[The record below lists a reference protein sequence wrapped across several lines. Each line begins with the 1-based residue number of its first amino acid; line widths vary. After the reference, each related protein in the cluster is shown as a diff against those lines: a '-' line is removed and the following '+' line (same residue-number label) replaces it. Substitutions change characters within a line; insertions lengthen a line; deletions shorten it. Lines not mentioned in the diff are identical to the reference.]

1 MTSAP
6 AVAPP
11 VHGRP
16 ASAAVLLAAIVIVSL
31 NLRPAI
37 AAVPPLLDGIRTELG
52 LSGAAAGALT
62 ALPVVCMGIFAPAGA
77 AVARRIGRERGLAA
91 ALVLVAVGSLLRG
104 GSGLVPL
111 YAGSTVAGIGIA
123 IGGTLLPGLVK
134 AWFPDRAGAA
144 TGLYTTALVGGAM
157 AGSALSVPLHDAL
170 GARWTWALAV
180 WATPAVAALL
190 VWWPATRSVHGDP
203 VPGTRGPLPWRSGTA
218 WLITLYMGGQSL
230 LFYTELTWLSPMYVD
245 AGWTARDAGLLLGL
259 FSLTQLFTAFGVPIL
274 ADRTGTRRPWI
285 AACMATNIT
294 MLVLLGLV
302 PLGAPWVWTG
312 VLGLAA
318 GGQLAL
324 GLTLLVDLAPTPAHA
339 ARLSGMALGGGFL
352 LASTGP
358 VLAGALHDLA
368 GGYRVPFLVLAVIGL
383 ATMACG
389 VSLGPNRRVEV

>member
-11 VHGRP
+11 VPARP

-91 ALVLVAVGSLLRG
+91 ALVLVALGSLLRG
-104 GSGLVPL
+104 VPGLLPL

-123 IGGTLLPGLVK
+123 VGGALLPGLVK

-180 WATPAVAALL
+180 WATPAVAALV
-190 VWWPATRSVHGDP
+190 VWWPATRSAHRDP
-203 VPGTRGPLPWRSGTA
+203 VPDTRGPLPWRSGTA

-230 LFYTELTWLSPMYVD
+230 LFYTELTWLSPLYVD
-245 AGWTARDAGLLLGL
+245 SGWTARDAGLLLGL
-259 FSLTQLFTAFGVPIL
+259 FSLTQLFTAFGVPLL
-274 ADRTGTRRPWI
+274 ADRTGSRRPWI
-285 AACMATNIT
+285 AVCMVTNVV
-294 MLVLLGLV
+294 MVVLLGLV
-302 PLGAPWVWTG
+302 PLASPWVWTG

-318 GGQLAL
+318 GGNLAL

-358 VLAGALHDLA
+358 VLAGGLHDLA

-383 ATMACG
+383 GTMACG
-389 VSLGPNRRVEV
+389 MALGPNRRVDA

>member
-6 AVAPP
+6 AVATPTRA
-11 VHGRP
+11 RP

-37 AAVPPLLDGIRTELG
+37 AAVPPLLDAIRTELG

-77 AVARRIGRERGLAA
+77 VVARRIGRERGLAA
-91 ALVLVAVGSLLRG
+91 ALVLVAIGSLLRG
-104 GSGLVPL
+104 VPGLLPL

-123 IGGTLLPGLVK
+123 IGGTLLPVLVK

-190 VWWPATRSVHGDP
+190 VWWPATRAVHGDER
-203 VPGTRGPLPWRSGTA
+203 VTTRGPLPWRSGTA

-245 AGWTARDAGLLLGL
+245 AGWSARDAGLLLGL
-259 FSLTQLFTAFGVPIL
+259 FSLTQLFTAFGVPLL

-294 MLVLLGLV
+294 MLLLLALV

-324 GLTLLVDLAPTPAHA
+324 GLTLLVDLAPTPAAA

-352 LASTGP
+352 VASTGP
-358 VLAGALHDLA
+358 VLAGALHDLM
-368 GGYRVPFLVLAVIGL
+368 GGYRVPFLVLAGIGL
-383 ATMACG
+383 GTMLCG
-389 VSLGPNRRVEV
+389 VALGPNRRVEA